1 MSSEQRSPDW
11 ARPVVYFSIEARD
24 AEAQRAFYREL
35 FNWGIGDGP
44 IMQISTGPG
53 APEAGITGHI
63 NAGGTPRVSI
73 YVQVRDIRA
82 TLARAV
88 ELGGSVVFEP
98 YQIPGAAMI
107 ATITDPEG
115 NTVGI
120 VQQ

>member
-53 APEAGITGHI
+53 APEAGINGHI
-63 NAGGTPRVSI
+63 NAGSTPRVSI

-82 TLARAV
+82 TLAKAV

>member
-1 MSSEQRSPDW
+1 MSTDETSPDW

-24 AEAQRAFYREL
+24 ADAQRAFYSEL

-53 APEAGITGHI
+53 SPESGVNGHI
-63 NAGGTPRVSI
+63 NAGTAPRVTI
-73 YVQVRDIRA
+73 YVQVRDIHA
-82 TLARAV
+82 TLGKAAS
-88 ELGGSVVFEP
+88 LGGTVVFQP
-98 YQIPGAAMI
+98 YQIPGGAMI

>member
-35 FNWGIGDGP
+35 FNWRIGDGP

-53 APEAGITGHI
+53 APEAGINGHI
-63 NAGGTPRVSI
+63 NAGSTPRVSI

>member
-1 MSSEQRSPDW
+1 MSSDQRSPDW

-53 APEAGITGHI
+53 APEAGINGHI
-63 NAGGTPRVSI
+63 NAGSTPRVSI

>member
-1 MSSEQRSPDW
+1 MATEQTPPDW

-24 AEAQRAFYREL
+24 ADAQRAFYGEL

-53 APEAGITGHI
+53 SPEAGINGHI
-63 NAGGTPRVSI
+63 NEGGTPGVTI
-73 YVQVRDIRA
+73 YVQVRDVSA
-82 TLARAV
+82 TLEKATA
-88 ELGGSVVFEP
+88 LGGAVVFGP
-98 YQIPGAAMI
+98 YQIPGGAMI

-115 NTVGI
+115 NRVGI